1 MAKRF
6 TDAKIKGLKPTSKRV
21 ILFEHGGRGF
31 GLRVE
36 PSGRKSFFLEYRFGE
51 AEERRNRILTIGKYP
66 TVSLTEARSIA
77 SQSLSQIEQDIDP
90 ATQKLTKKITDQ
102 NALTVGDLVEE
113 YIEKWARVKKKEQSW
128 KEDERLLNK
137 DILPV
142 FGRKK
147 AKDIRRRDIVLLL
160 DAIVK
165 RGATITANRVLAV
178 TRKMFNFAVGR
189 DIIDASPCVQIPA
202 PSKENR
208 RERYLSENEIKVFW
222 KKLDDAKMSQEI
234 KLALKFLLVTG
245 QRKNEVIGAEWNE
258 FDLKNKWWT
267 IPEEKSKSKLTHR
280 VPLPSTAMEILN
292 ELKKITGQYQ
302 FVFASRVGH
311 KKRNPE
317 RKAGMFPILG
327 SAVDRALRNN
337 QTNNLKTKQKK
348 NFNLE
353 HFTPHDLRRTVASMI
368 TKSGVDRSVLK
379 KILNHADRGVTAVHD
394 IYEYDKEKQ
403 VHMLAWDRELKKILA
418 SQKRTKSKEVFPK
431 KSKKTEPKRATPKK
445 TIKED
450 GSTITYEQ
458 FLKEENLRDFTKK
471 NNLIL

>member
-6 TDAKIKGLKPTSKRV
+6 TDAQIKRLKPTSKRA
-21 ILFEHGGRGF
+21 IIFEHGGRGF
-31 GLRVE
+31 GLRIE

-51 AEERRNRILTIGKYP
+51 AEERRNRVLTIGKYP

-90 ATQKLTKKITDQ
+90 ATQKLTKKIPDR

-113 YIEKWARVKKKEQSW
+113 YIEKWAKVKKKEQSW

-160 DAIVK
+160 DAIVE

-208 RERYLSENEIKVFW
+208 RERYLSEDEIKVFW
-222 KKLDDAKMSQEI
+222 EKLDDAKMSQEI
-234 KLALKFLLVTG
+234 RLALKFLLVTG
-245 QRKNEVIGAEWNE
+245 QRKNEVIGAEWSE

-267 IPEEKSKSKLTHR
+267 IPAEKSKNKLTHR
-280 VPLPSTAMEILN
+280 VPLTSTAMEILN
-292 ELKKITGQYQ
+292 ALKKSTGQYQ
-302 FVFASRVGH
+302 FVFASPVGH
-311 KKRNPE
+311 TKRNPE
-317 RKAGMFPILG
+317 RKAGIFPILG

-337 QTNNLKTKQKK
+337 QTNNLKTKQK
-348 NFNLE
+348 NIFNLD
-353 HFTPHDLRRTVASMI
+353 HFTPHDLRRTTASMM
-368 TKSGVDRSVLK
+368 TKSGVDRLVLK
-379 KILNHADRGVTAVHD
+379 KILNHADREVTAIYD
-394 IYEYDKEKQ
+394 IYEDDKEKQ
-403 VHMLAWDRELKKILA
+403 VAMRTWDRELKQILT
-418 SQKRTKSKEVFPK
+418 SQKRTKSKKVLPDKRK
-431 KSKKTEPKRATPKK
+431 KKESKKVPPKEK
-445 TIKED
+445 IKENNN
-450 GSTITYEQ
+450 TITYEQ
-458 FLKEENLRDFTKK
+458 FIKEENLRDFTKK
-471 NNLIL
+471 K

>member
-6 TDAKIKGLKPTSKRV
+6 TDAQIKRLKPTSKRA
-21 ILFEHGGRGF
+21 IIFEHGGRGF
-31 GLRVE
+31 GLRIE

-51 AEERRNRILTIGKYP
+51 AEERRNRVLTIGKHP

-90 ATQKLTKKITDQ
+90 ATQKLTKKIADR

-113 YIEKWARVKKKEQSW
+113 YIEKWAKVKKKERSW
-128 KEDERLLNK
+128 KEDERLLDK

-142 FGRKK
+142 IGRKK

-160 DAIVK
+160 DAIVE

-208 RERYLSENEIKVFW
+208 RERYLSEDEIKVFW
-222 KKLDDAKMSQEI
+222 EKLDDAKMSQEI
-234 KLALKFLLVTG
+234 RLALKFLLVTG
-245 QRKNEVIGAEWNE
+245 QRKNEVIGAEWSE

-267 IPEEKSKSKLTHR
+267 IPAEKSKNKLTHR
-280 VPLPSTAMEILN
+280 VPLTSTAMEILN

-302 FVFASRVGH
+302 FVFASPVGH
-311 KKRNPE
+311 TKRNPE

-337 QTNNLKTKQKK
+337 QINNLKTKQK
-348 NFNLE
+348 NIFNLD
-353 HFTPHDLRRTVASMI
+353 HFTPHDLRRTTASMM
-368 TKSGVDRSVLK
+368 TKSRVDRLVLK
-379 KILNHADRGVTAVHD
+379 KILNHADREVTAIYD
-394 IYEYDKEKQ
+394 IYEDDKEKQ
-403 VHMLAWDRELKKILA
+403 VAMRTWDRELKQILT
-418 SQKRTKSKEVFPK
+418 SQKRTE
-431 KSKKTEPKRATPKK
+431 SKKVLPDKRKKKESKKVPPKEK
-445 TIKED
+445 IKENNN
-450 GSTITYEQ
+450 TITYEQ

-471 NNLIL
+471 

>member
-6 TDAKIKGLKPTSKRV
+6 TDAQIKRLKPTSKRA
-21 ILFEHGGRGF
+21 IIFEHGGRGF
-31 GLRVE
+31 GLRIE

-51 AEERRNRILTIGKYP
+51 AEERRNRVLTIGKYP

-90 ATQKLTKKITDQ
+90 ATQKLTKKIVDR
-102 NALTVGDLVEE
+102 NALTLGDLVEE
-113 YIEKWARVKKKEQSW
+113 YIEKWAKVKKKEQSW

-160 DAIVK
+160 DAIVE

-208 RERYLSENEIKVFW
+208 RERYLSEDEIKVFW
-222 KKLDDAKMSQEI
+222 EKLDDAKMSQEI
-234 KLALKFLLVTG
+234 RLALKFLLVTG
-245 QRKNEVIGAEWNE
+245 QRKNEVIGAEWSE

-267 IPEEKSKSKLTHR
+267 IPAEKSKNKLTHR
-280 VPLPSTAMEILN
+280 VPLTSTAMEILN
-292 ELKKITGQYQ
+292 ALKKSTGQYQ
-302 FVFASRVGH
+302 FVFASPVGH
-311 KKRNPE
+311 TKRNPE
-317 RKAGMFPILG
+317 RKAGIFPILG

-337 QTNNLKTKQKK
+337 QTNNLKTKQK
-348 NFNLE
+348 NIFNLD
-353 HFTPHDLRRTVASMI
+353 HFTPHDLRRTTASMM
-368 TKSGVDRSVLK
+368 TKSGVDRLVLK
-379 KILNHADRGVTAVHD
+379 KILNHADREVTAIYD
-394 IYEYDKEKQ
+394 IYEDDKEKQ
-403 VHMLAWDRELKKILA
+403 VAMRTWDRELKQILT
-418 SQKRTKSKEVFPK
+418 SQKRTKSKKVLPDKRK
-431 KSKKTEPKRATPKK
+431 KKESKKVPPKEK
-445 TIKED
+445 IKENNN
-450 GSTITYEQ
+450 TITYEQ
-458 FLKEENLRDFTKK
+458 FIKEENLRDFTKK
-471 NNLIL
+471 K

>member
-6 TDAKIKGLKPTSKRV
+6 TAAQIKRLKPTSKRA
-21 ILFEHGGRGF
+21 IIFEHGGRGF
-31 GLRVE
+31 GLRIE

-51 AEERRNRILTIGKYP
+51 AEERRNRVLTIGKYP

-77 SQSLSQIEQDIDP
+77 SQSLSQIEQDMDP
-90 ATQKLTKKITDQ
+90 ATQRLTKTIADR

-113 YIEKWARVKKKEQSW
+113 YIEKWAKVKKKERSW

-160 DAIVK
+160 DAIVE

-208 RERYLSENEIKVFW
+208 RERYLSEDEIKVFW
-222 KKLDDAKMSQEI
+222 EKLDDAKMSQEI
-234 KLALKFLLVTG
+234 RLALKFLLVTG
-245 QRKNEVIGAEWNE
+245 QRKNEALGAEWSE

-267 IPEEKSKSKLTHR
+267 IPAEKSENKLTHR
-280 VPLPSTAMEILN
+280 VPLTSTAMEILN

-302 FVFASRVGH
+302 FVFASPVGH
-311 KKRNPE
+311 TKRNPE

-337 QTNNLKTKQKK
+337 QINNLKTKQK
-348 NFNLE
+348 NIFNLD

-368 TKSGVDRSVLK
+368 KKSGVDRLVLK
-379 KILNHADRGVTAVHD
+379 KILNHADREVTAIYD
-394 IYEYDKEKQ
+394 IYEDDKEKQ
-403 VHMLAWDRELKKILA
+403 VAMRTWDRELKQILT
-418 SQKRTKSKEVFPK
+418 SQKRTE
-431 KSKKTEPKRATPKK
+431 SKKVLPDKRKKKESKKVPPKEK
-445 TIKED
+445 IKENNN
-450 GSTITYEQ
+450 TITYEQ

-471 NNLIL
+471 Q